1 MNIFVG
7 KIGQII
13 KGKGFLNLFQF
24 LKKLQDAFNETMLK
38 MSTIYASYKKL
49 SDINVQTDYL
59 TADINRIQ
67 LKLYQDIKGT
77 VSGLKD
83 LYVVVDPSGKYNYLN
98 YRSYF
103 TVTYEVYH
111 ENGKDHIMQYDR
123 QTFDEINGAMKQA
136 YRNLSYQNMIKYFG
150 GYNDAR

>member
-1 MNIFVG
+1 MNLFVG
-7 KIGQII
+7 KIGQIV

-24 LKKLQDAFNETMLK
+24 LKKLQDSFNETMLK

-49 SDINVQTDYL
+49 ADINEQTDYL
-59 TADINRIQ
+59 TADINKIQ

-77 VSGLKD
+77 VNGLKD

-98 YRSYF
+98 YYREFS
-103 TVTYEVYH
+103 TVYEVYH
-111 ENGKDHIMQYDR
+111 ENGRDHVMGDDR
-123 QTFDEINGAMKQA
+123 QTFDEINRAMKHVNQSP
-136 YRNLSYQNMIKYFG
+136 SYQSMIKYFG

>member
-1 MNIFVG
+1 MNLFVG

-49 SDINVQTDYL
+49 ADINEQTDYL
-59 TADINRIQ
+59 TADINKIQ

-77 VSGLKD
+77 VNGLKD
-83 LYVVVDPSGKYNYLN
+83 LYVVVDSSGKYNYLN
-98 YRSYF
+98 YYSNF
-103 TVTYEVYH
+103 TMTYEVYH
-111 ENGKDHIMQYDR
+111 ENGRDYIMQYDR
-123 QTFDEINGAMKQA
+123 QTFDEINRAMKHVNQ
-136 YRNLSYQNMIKYFG
+136 NLSYQNMIKYFG